1 MLLSILRTGFITG
14 LVLIFRS
21 FIPKKKTHGAA
32 TTGFSFL
39 FPPFFFPPFHL
50 LISLPSSHFWVS
62 LQPVAPLHPPPLH
75 PYFRHHLDLF
85 FSRKFVCNIFSFLL
99 YYPVFPHSRRTG
111 NAFQVNPAVLAA
123 AQAPVLTMP
132 RSTSVPG
139 FAEMLR
145 QTANPPNP
153 HSPASSPTTATGN
166 ATAVPT
172 VAAAV
177 PTVAAAAAMSVKVA
191 PPAIGVDFGFVHGL
205 TAPANSVQMPMTAS
219 GPPSPAC
226 TGATAEMPQQQEAA
240 AGSPRMDVDLQTA
253 AAAAAAAS
261 GTRRSSSRTAK
272 KPQPFDNLGNSRISG
287 GATKAEKG
295 RRAGK
300 GAKVSGV
307 GASKKAP
314 AAITRVPHAGG
325 ASWRAQPSLAALD
338 ATGTLAADHKPAR
351 GRGRQLQLA
360 KMTPAQKKAE
370 AKARLEKNRQAAR
383 GFRAKCKNHVF
394 ELEQQILVLEQRDQE
409 RLNTIRELQEHI
421 ARMQQQGCQ

>member
-21 FIPKKKTHGAA
+21 FIPKKN
-32 TTGFSFL
+32 FMELQLPVFL
-39 FPPFFFPPFHL
+39 FFSL
-50 LISLPSSHFWVS
+50 LLSFRLSTCLYPCRHRIFGSLCNLWLPSTPH
-62 LQPVAPLHPPPLH
+62 PLHPC
-75 PYFRHHLDLF
+75 FRHHLDLF
-85 FSRKFVCNIFSFLL
+85 FSRKFACNIFSFLL

-153 HSPASSPTTATGN
+153 HSPASSPTTATGT

-253 AAAAAAAS
+253 AAAS

-307 GASKKAP
+307 GAGKKAP